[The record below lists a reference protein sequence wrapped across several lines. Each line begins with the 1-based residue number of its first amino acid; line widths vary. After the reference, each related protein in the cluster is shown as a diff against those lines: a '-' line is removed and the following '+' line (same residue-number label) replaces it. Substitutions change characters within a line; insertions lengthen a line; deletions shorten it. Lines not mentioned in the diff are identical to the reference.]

1 MNIEKLKAEF
11 LAKGGKIKICNAGKY
26 KSFWGHKSSIA
37 NKGRKQYTIAHLY
50 NTCSG
55 RKVAQIKRGNM
66 IVNKELRELQ
76 KKLKEAMKLL
86 LQENTA
92 KGLHVLAV
100 EIGKIQA
107 QIDRADENGE
117 WGPFPFD

>member
-1 MNIEKLKAEF
+1 
-11 LAKGGKIKICNAGKY
+11 
-26 KSFWGHKSSIA
+26 
-37 NKGRKQYTIAHLY
+37 
-50 NTCSG
+50 
-55 RKVAQIKRGNM
+55 M
-66 IVNKELRELQ
+66 IVNTELREHQ

>member
-1 MNIEKLKAEF
+1 
-11 LAKGGKIKICNAGKY
+11 
-26 KSFWGHKSSIA
+26 
-37 NKGRKQYTIAHLY
+37 
-50 NTCSG
+50 
-55 RKVAQIKRGNM
+55 M

-86 LQENTA
+86 LQETTA

>member
-1 MNIEKLKAEF
+1 
-11 LAKGGKIKICNAGKY
+11 
-26 KSFWGHKSSIA
+26 
-37 NKGRKQYTIAHLY
+37 
-50 NTCSG
+50 
-55 RKVAQIKRGNM
+55 M

-76 KKLKEAMKLL
+76 KKLKVAMKLL
-86 LQENTA
+86 LQANTA

>member
-1 MNIEKLKAEF
+1 M
-11 LAKGGKIKICNAGKY
+11 
-26 KSFWGHKSSIA
+26 
-37 NKGRKQYTIAHLY
+37 
-50 NTCSG
+50 
-55 RKVAQIKRGNM
+55 
-66 IVNKELRELQ
+66 NKELREHQ

>member
-1 MNIEKLKAEF
+1 
-11 LAKGGKIKICNAGKY
+11 
-26 KSFWGHKSSIA
+26 
-37 NKGRKQYTIAHLY
+37 
-50 NTCSG
+50 
-55 RKVAQIKRGNM
+55 M

-117 WGPFPFD
+117 WGPLDHQGNNKNKYVFGKVPCHGKTCLRWP

>member
-1 MNIEKLKAEF
+1 M
-11 LAKGGKIKICNAGKY
+11 
-26 KSFWGHKSSIA
+26 
-37 NKGRKQYTIAHLY
+37 R
-50 NTCSG
+50 
-55 RKVAQIKRGNM
+55 VNM
-66 IVNKELRELQ
+66 IVNTELRKLQ

-86 LQENTA
+86 LQEKTGE
-92 KGLHVLAV
+92 GLHVLAV

>member
-1 MNIEKLKAEF
+1 
-11 LAKGGKIKICNAGKY
+11 
-26 KSFWGHKSSIA
+26 
-37 NKGRKQYTIAHLY
+37 
-50 NTCSG
+50 
-55 RKVAQIKRGNM
+55 M
-66 IVNKELRELQ
+66 IVNTELQ
-76 KKLKEAMKLL
+76 KKKKKLKEAMKLL

>member
-1 MNIEKLKAEF
+1 
-11 LAKGGKIKICNAGKY
+11 
-26 KSFWGHKSSIA
+26 
-37 NKGRKQYTIAHLY
+37 
-50 NTCSG
+50 
-55 RKVAQIKRGNM
+55 M
-66 IVNKELRELQ
+66 IVNNELRELQ